1 MTDLELTV
9 DEGHMA
15 VADRFF
21 RAGTDLLALL
31 DELSDAPVKWELSEL
46 RLGSAVARISPPTG
60 APGADGPL
68 AAVVDGLVLVND
80 GSALPDSWTPD
91 AVAAARKLAH
101 VSTAVGEEGG
111 APAPAK
117 LQLVVD
123 NTMSAAVELTAE
135 LAARLDDLQPFERQ
149 MPGSVRG
156 RLVGL
161 NVSRGNR
168 ASLRHASGRVVRVR
182 FSNDLRNQLK
192 DAMFQDVELMGDL
205 RQDGEGRVFHVHA
218 TDVRVLAKPSLKW
231 SDLYGLDPDVTGG
244 LSVADYLEATRG
256 EA

>member
-1 MTDLELTV
+1 MAGLELTV
-9 DEGHMA
+9 DEGQQA
-15 VADRFF
+15 VAHRFF

-31 DELSDAPVKWELSEL
+31 DELSDTPVEWEITEL
-46 RLGSAVARISPPTG
+46 RLASAVAWISPPAGEPEAVG
-60 APGADGPL
+60 AL
-68 AAVVDGLVLVND
+68 ATVVDGLVLVND
-80 GSALPDSWTPD
+80 GSALPDSWSPD
-91 AVAAARKLAH
+91 AVAAARRLAH
-101 VSTAVGEEGG
+101 VSTAVGGEGE
-111 APAPAK
+111 AASPAR
-117 LQLVVD
+117 LRLVTD
-123 NTMSAAVELTAE
+123 DTTTAGVELSAE

-182 FSNDLRNQLK
+182 FNKGLRIQPK
-192 DAMFQDVELMGDL
+192 KAMFQNIELAGDL

-231 SDLYGLDPDVTGG
+231 SDLYGFDPDVTGG
-244 LSVADYLEATRG
+244 LSVAAYLEAARG